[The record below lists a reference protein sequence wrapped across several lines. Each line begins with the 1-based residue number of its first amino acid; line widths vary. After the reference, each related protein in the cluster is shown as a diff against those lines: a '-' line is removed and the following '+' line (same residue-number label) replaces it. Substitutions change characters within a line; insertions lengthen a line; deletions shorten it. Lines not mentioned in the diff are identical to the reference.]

1 MHKAKQFFFAGI
13 ISVQERR
20 TAYEPKK
27 IIKRIK
33 LAGQISIW
41 WSNGWSGKC
50 KDNVGFK
57 ELENYILTLE
67 DKKSSLIIILHK
79 AQEIFG
85 YIPEEVQE
93 FIAEKIE
100 VPVSKIYGVV
110 SFYNFFSMEP
120 KGKYPI
126 SVCTGTACYVR
137 GAEKILEALQK
148 ELGLKLGGVTEDGLF
163 SLDSLRCVGACGLA
177 PVMLVGKDVHGK
189 VKPEDVKKIIENYKN
204 LEK

>member
-1 MHKAKQFFFAGI
+1 MI
-13 ISVQERR
+13 
-20 TAYEPKK
+20 
-27 IIKRIK
+27 
-33 LAGQISIW
+33 
-41 WSNGWSGKC
+41 C

-79 AQEIFG
+79 TQEIFG

-100 VPVSKIYGVV
+100 VPVSKVYGVV

>member
-1 MHKAKQFFFAGI
+1 MI
-13 ISVQERR
+13 
-20 TAYEPKK
+20 Y
-27 IIKRIK
+27 
-33 LAGQISIW
+33 
-41 WSNGWSGKC
+41 

-100 VPVSKIYGVV
+100 VPVSKVYGVV

>member
-1 MHKAKQFFFAGI
+1 MI
-13 ISVQERR
+13 
-20 TAYEPKK
+20 
-27 IIKRIK
+27 
-33 LAGQISIW
+33 
-41 WSNGWSGKC
+41 C

-100 VPVSKIYGVV
+100 VPVSKVYGVV

-177 PVMLVGKDVHGK
+177 PAMLVGKDVHGK

>member
-1 MHKAKQFFFAGI
+1 MI
-13 ISVQERR
+13 
-20 TAYEPKK
+20 Y
-27 IIKRIK
+27 
-33 LAGQISIW
+33 
-41 WSNGWSGKC
+41 
-50 KDNVGFK
+50 KDNVRFK
-57 ELENYILTLE
+57 ELESYISTFE
-67 DKKSSLIIILHK
+67 DKKSSLIVILHK

-100 VPVSKIYGVV
+100 IPVSKVYGVV
-110 SFYNFFSMEP
+110 SFYNFFSTEP

-148 ELGLKLGGVTEDGLF
+148 ELGLKLGGVTADGLF

-177 PVMLVGKDVHGK
+177 PVMLIGKDVHGK
-189 VKPEDVKKIIENYKN
+189 VKPEDIKGIIKKYRDLEIEK
-204 LEK
+204 

>member
-1 MHKAKQFFFAGI
+1 MI
-13 ISVQERR
+13 
-20 TAYEPKK
+20 
-27 IIKRIK
+27 
-33 LAGQISIW
+33 
-41 WSNGWSGKC
+41 C

-57 ELENYILTLE
+57 ELENYISTLE

-93 FIAEKIE
+93 FVAEKIE
-100 VPVSKIYGVV
+100 VPVSKVYGVV

-148 ELGLKLGGVTEDGLF
+148 ELGLKLGGVTKDGLF

-189 VKPEDVKKIIENYKN
+189 VKPEDVKKIIAKYKE
-204 LEK
+204 LEAKE

>member
-1 MHKAKQFFFAGI
+1 MI
-13 ISVQERR
+13 
-20 TAYEPKK
+20 
-27 IIKRIK
+27 
-33 LAGQISIW
+33 
-41 WSNGWSGKC
+41 C

-100 VPVSKIYGVV
+100 VPVSKVYGVV

-148 ELGLKLGGVTEDGLF
+148 ELGLKLGGVTEDRLF

>member
-1 MHKAKQFFFAGI
+1 MI
-13 ISVQERR
+13 
-20 TAYEPKK
+20 
-27 IIKRIK
+27 
-33 LAGQISIW
+33 
-41 WSNGWSGKC
+41 C

-100 VPVSKIYGVV
+100 VPVSKVYGVV

-163 SLDSLRCVGACGLA
+163 SLDSLRYVGACGLA

>member
-1 MHKAKQFFFAGI
+1 MI
-13 ISVQERR
+13 
-20 TAYEPKK
+20 
-27 IIKRIK
+27 
-33 LAGQISIW
+33 
-41 WSNGWSGKC
+41 C

-57 ELENYILTLE
+57 ELENYILILE

-100 VPVSKIYGVV
+100 VPVSKVYGVV

-177 PVMLVGKDVHGK
+177 PVMLVGKDIHGK

>member
-1 MHKAKQFFFAGI
+1 MI
-13 ISVQERR
+13 
-20 TAYEPKK
+20 
-27 IIKRIK
+27 
-33 LAGQISIW
+33 
-41 WSNGWSGKC
+41 C
-50 KDNVGFK
+50 KDNVGFR
-57 ELENYILTLE
+57 ELEEYILTFE

-100 VPVSKIYGVV
+100 VPVSKVYGVV

-177 PVMLVGKDVHGK
+177 PVMLIGKDVHGK
-189 VKPEDVKKIIENYKN
+189 VKPEDIKKIIESYKN